1 MDPLPSHIRTIRN
14 RSMLFAI
21 ALLCLAYISDSSHI
35 SDIEKVIQR
44 GELVVL
50 TLPGA
55 TTYFEDGDGKNGF
68 EYVLAKAFADSLGV
82 ELKVTTKSTLPSLL
96 FSVGGPQ
103 GDFAAA
109 NLVNTEDRGKSFKFS
124 YPYHQVVQQLIYRAG
139 DQKPKSLSQ
148 LKGDLAVIAG
158 SSHSENLQQLRKQ
171 FPSLKWLEENDAEMS
186 ELIRKVHEGEISY
199 TVTDSL
205 AYDINRHIYPNTR
218 KAFNV
223 SAPQAL
229 AWVFP
234 NHGDGTLL
242 KAANQFLQLYT
253 ENGELDAIKQQLFA
267 QTKRFSAAD
276 SKQLGQFVSNRLPKF
291 EDMFRQV
298 AEKYNLDWHLVAAIA
313 YQESHWNPRAKS
325 PTGVRGLMMLTLGTA
340 KEMGVTNRL
349 DPAQSLEGGV
359 AYFLKLKARLPERIQ
374 DPDRSLFALAAYNV
388 GFGHLEDARILTVR
402 NNKNPDLWVDVR
414 EHLPLLSKKKYYST
428 LKRGYARGNEPV
440 IYVDNIQ
447 YYRSYL
453 QLNSVSQQSN
463 HKNSLDK
470 ERENWQPVTPDA
482 L

>member
-1 MDPLPSHIRTIRN
+1 MHPLSTKIKTLRN
-14 RSMLFAI
+14 RIILALIAFIIAI
-21 ALLCLAYISDSSHI
+21 YISDSSRV
-35 SDIEKVIQR
+35 SDLEKVTSR
-44 GELVVL
+44 GQLVML

-68 EYVLAKAFADSLGV
+68 EYLLAKAFAESLGV
-82 ELKVTTKSTLPSLL
+82 ELLVTKKSTLPSLL
-96 FSVGGPQ
+96 LSVGGPQ

-148 LKGDLAVIAG
+148 LNGNLSVIAG
-158 SSHSENLQQLRKQ
+158 SSHSENLHQLRKQ
-171 FPSLKWLEENDAEMS
+171 FPNLSWLEETDAEMS

-199 TVTDSL
+199 TITDSL
-205 AYDINRHIYPNTR
+205 AFETNRHIYPNTR
-218 KAFNV
+218 SAFNV

-242 KAANQFLQLYT
+242 KAANQFLQQYADS
-253 ENGELDAIKQQLFA
+253 GQLDAIKDQLFA
-267 QTKRFSAAD
+267 QTRRFSAAD
-276 SKQLGQFVSNRLPKF
+276 SKQLGTLVSNRLPKF
-291 EDMFRQV
+291 EPMFRQT
-298 AEKYNLDWHLVAAIA
+298 AEKYGLDWHLIAAIA

-325 PTGVRGLMMLTLGTA
+325 PTGVRGLMMLTLDTA
-340 KEMGVTNRL
+340 REMKVSNRL
-349 DPAQSLEGGV
+349 DALQSLEGGV
-359 AYFLKLKARLPERIQ
+359 AYFLKLKSRLPQRIT
-374 DPDRSLFALAAYNV
+374 DPDRTLMALAAYNV

-402 NNKNPDLWVDVR
+402 HNKNPDLWVDVR
-414 EHLPLLSKKKYYST
+414 QHLPLLSKKKYYST
-428 LKRGYARGNEPV
+428 VKRGYARGNEPV

-453 QLNSVSQQSN
+453 QLHSVSQQSI
-463 HKNSLDK
+463 H
-470 ERENWQPVTPDA
+470 REEVGRDINDWEPNTPDS